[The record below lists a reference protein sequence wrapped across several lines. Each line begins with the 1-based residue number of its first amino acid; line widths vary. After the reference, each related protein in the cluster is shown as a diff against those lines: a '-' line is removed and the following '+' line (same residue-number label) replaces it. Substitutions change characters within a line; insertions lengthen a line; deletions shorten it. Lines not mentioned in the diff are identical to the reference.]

1 MNKIELKSIHNL
13 LGTKSLRI
21 PSYQRPYK
29 WNEKNIEEL
38 LSDIDIALGKKQ
50 ESGNSNFRYRI
61 GTILLHNN
69 TEDKTLDV
77 IDGQQR
83 IVSFYL
89 LQKYLIPTKTDFI
102 DMKLED
108 NNTKFH
114 LCKNYEVI
122 KDWFSLKD
130 NQYKNAL
137 VTAFSDLLE
146 VVVITVEKQE
156 EAFQLFDSQNSRGK
170 ALYPHDLLKAYH
182 LREMNNDFFEMQRVV
197 ESWEE
202 MDCSVKDKR
211 NNNENK
217 IEDLFDDYLFP
228 IHNWSE
234 KVKTR
239 TFSTD
244 DIDCY
249 KG

>member
-83 IVSFYL
+83 ITTL
-89 LQKYLIPTKTDFI
+89 MI
-102 DMKLED
+102 
-108 NNTKFH
+108 
-114 LCKNYEVI
+114 
-122 KDWFSLKD
+122 
-130 NQYKNAL
+130 
-137 VTAFSDLLE
+137 
-146 VVVITVEKQE
+146 
-156 EAFQLFDSQNSRGK
+156 LFNV
-170 ALYPHDLLKAYH
+170 L
-182 LREMNNDFFEMQRVV
+182 
-197 ESWEE
+197 
-202 MDCSVKDKR
+202 
-211 NNNENK
+211 
-217 IEDLFDDYLFP
+217 
-228 IHNWSE
+228 
-234 KVKTR
+234 VKTFPEI
-239 TFSTD
+239 TSN
-244 DIDCY
+244 I
-249 KG
+249 K